1 MGNIT
6 YPWAVWGSGLKNGLG
21 WIVSDYGVSLFLLT
35 DLYDKAMI
43 VSPDILNHVGVSVF
57 RMNE

>member
-1 MGNIT
+1 MGCVGV
-6 YPWAVWGSGLKNGLG
+6 YGLKNGLG